1 MQGKRKGMKVLKGI
15 IGILMAVVM
24 VLGFA
29 ACADNS
35 PPAPAATPGNQAAAP
50 AATPAAPEAPANTD
64 PIVMVWNPNE
74 SGSATAGAREA
85 FSYFIERATGRPV
98 EHMLTTDYVIAI
110 EAISSGAADLAYMGA
125 IGYITASNRN
135 PELGTLVTVSG
146 ASGTLD
152 DALYFSWFAVQAD
165 NADDH
170 RDADGNLTIDNIP
183 GKRMTFVSLTSTSG
197 FVVPSADLISYFEAY
212 GIDEDSLVEPGFFSE
227 VLFGGSHQGAMF
239 NVLDGRADVG
249 AFADIVMMNYLVLV
263 EGEHNQAGA
272 VYAVREGAEAPF
284 HNSIGE
290 QIILIRSLPVLN
302 PPFVFNP
309 SNLTPEEIEAIR
321 QIFITDEVADNE
333 DIFFPA
339 DGDTTG
345 LFRRSANERL
355 VLVEDAWYQ
364 PLRDLAG

>member
-1 MQGKRKGMKVLKGI
+1 MKRQVKSVCAILLVVLLI
-15 IGILMAVVM
+15 VSM
-24 VLGFA
+24 A
-29 ACADNS
+29 ACGGNA
-35 PPAPAATPGNQAAAP
+35 PAPAPATAP
-50 AATPAAPEAPANTD
+50 AADTTAPTQAEAPTNTD

-74 SGSATAGAREA
+74 SGTGTAGAREA

-110 EAISSGAADLAYMGA
+110 EAIASGAADLAYMGA
-125 IGYITASNRN
+125 IGYITASTRN

-152 DALYFSWFAVQAD
+152 DALYFSWFAVQAG

-170 RDADGNLTIDNIP
+170 RDAAGNLTIDNIP
-183 GKRMTFVSLTSTSG
+183 GQRMTFVSLTSTSG
-197 FVVPSADLISYFEAY
+197 FVVPSADLISYFAEHDL
-212 GIDEDSLVEPGFFSE
+212 DEDSLLGGGFFSD
-227 VLFGGSHQGAMF
+227 VVFGGSHQGAMF

-263 EGEHNQAGA
+263 EGEHNQVGA

-290 QIILIRSLPVLN
+290 QITLIRSIPVLN

-309 SNLTPEEIEAIR
+309 SNLSAEEIEAIR
-321 QIFITDEVADNE
+321 QILITDEVANNQ

-339 DGDTTG
+339 DGSTTG
-345 LFRRSANERL
+345 LFRKSADERL
-355 VLVEDAWYQ
+355 VLVENAWYQ